1 MRTSLVVCVLFLVTS
16 CARSGATRPD
26 VPVEAQPPQ
35 EHGSA
40 TRLDAVSGDEVLPDG
55 WSSPLYRD
63 HPLTGRIWDV
73 KGGRFVN
80 EAELLKALGAARFVV
95 LGERHD
101 QTDHHRL
108 QAKLVQSLARGGK
121 KPALAFEMLDVSQQP
136 AVDASLARAPK
147 DADALALAV
156 DWAHSGWPDW
166 TLYRPVFAAGLEAGL
181 PVVAANLPR
190 TQVRDLVKRGPEA
203 LPPELRTR
211 LELDTPLPEDV
222 ARVMR
227 EEQDQAHCGQLP
239 SEMLGPMV
247 QAQRA
252 RDAML
257 ADRLLTA
264 DTGDGGI
271 LITGNGHARTD
282 RGVPSYLIRRAPG
295 KPVVSVGLLE
305 VSPESPTPKDYAA
318 SFTANAL
325 PFDYVW
331 FTPAVP
337 QEDPCAPLRQRSR

>member
-1 MRTSLVVCVLFLVTS
+1 MRTSLAAFALLLLSGCS
-16 CARSGATRPD
+16 HSGATRP
-26 VPVEAQPPQ
+26 EAAGEPAPSQ
-35 EHGSA
+35 EHASA
-40 TRLDAVSGDEVLPDG
+40 QRLDALHGDDVLPGG
-55 WSSPLYRD
+55 WHSPLYLD
-63 HPLTGRIWDV
+63 HPLAGRIWDV
-73 KGGRFVN
+73 KSGRFVD
-80 EAELLKALGAARFVV
+80 EAELLRALGEARFVV

-101 QTDHHRL
+101 QPDHHRL
-108 QAKLVQSLARGGK
+108 QAKLVQSLARGGR

-166 TLYRPVFAAGLEAGL
+166 TLYRPVFLAGLDAGL

-190 TQVRDLVKRGPEA
+190 THVRDLVKRGPEA

-211 LELDTPLPEDV
+211 LDLDTPLSEDV
-222 ARVMR
+222 AKTMR

-239 SEMLGPMV
+239 AEMLGPMV

-252 RDAML
+252 RDAHL

-282 RGVPSYLIRRAPG
+282 RGVPSHLVRRAPE
-295 KPVVSVGLLE
+295 KQVLSVGLLE
-305 VSPESPTPKDYAA
+305 VSPESPAPKDYAA
-318 SFTANAL
+318 SFTASAL

-337 QEDPCAPLRQRSR
+337 QEDPCAPLRGRSR